1 MVSLGQPE
9 PDPHKGFLS
18 KVILRIIKAR
28 PDQSPF
34 ISLSVNEVRDHFL
47 SQFLDYRHCLLACI
61 NRSVHQ
67 SLV

>member
-34 ISLSVNEVRDHFL
+34 ISLNVNEVRDHFL
-47 SQFLDYRHCLLACI
+47 SQFLDYGHRLSACI

>member
-1 MVSLGQPE
+1 MVSMGQPE

-34 ISLSVNEVRDHFL
+34 IGLSVNEVRDHFFKV
-47 SQFLDYRHCLLACI
+47 S
-61 NRSVHQ
+61 S
-67 SLV
+67 

>member
-1 MVSLGQPE
+1 MVSMGQPE

-34 ISLSVNEVRDHFL
+34 IGLSVNEVRDHF
-47 SQFLDYRHCLLACI
+47 FK
-61 NRSVHQ
+61 SVPRIGPSSFGLHQ
-67 SLV
+67 